1 MKKNYKVL
9 ATILLVVVLSVIIFY
24 PKVKTLLAAKSR
36 ESSAMQMPGPGP
48 GGIQGRQILN
58 VSGFLIEPAQMSDI
72 INSTGTLRPDEEVDL
87 SFETSGKIVGI
98 NFTEGTRVKKGDLL
112 AKINDRPLQAQ
123 LPETG
128 STEETC

>member
-36 ESSAMQMPGPGP
+36 ESSAMQMPGPGS

-98 NFTEGTRVKKGDLL
+98 NFTEGTRVKGDLL
-112 AKINDRPLQAQ
+112 AKINDSLCRRSS
-123 LPETG
+123 ETG